1 METQMKRYEELFN
14 DEGISHRN
22 DTANRTP
29 ECRSSSIQ
37 IPRSLLSLR
46 DTSNVARSYSDL
58 GPSHN
63 NFNSQRNRR
72 KRTKSF
78 CSQVNVHVEPVTTSL
93 RSVRKRPRRSFD
105 SYDLEP
111 SPLYNSKDCINRS
124 VVIKNF
130 SGKHHVSFTPLPLPR
145 EQQTLMHASRETSA
159 ASLNS
164 ASASS
169 LSTHQETWNSCSST
183 YNRAKNTTERFLVD
197 AVREQFQCMLKET
210 RLCPNVDGIRTLRP
224 QDVVPAHPS
233 ALGVGTF
240 SRVTRVVLKGDRGQ
254 NKKSYACKQLKQE
267 LLSNVGDFIKA
278 AAELA
283 YEAFVLSCFY
293 HPNIIRLR
301 GLPED
306 GIASF
311 GDAVNETQEI
321 HVYPATSFFLIMD
334 VLQETLDQ
342 RIQRWKTISRP
353 QSLFEMRKRTIEKL
367 SLCKQLAD
375 VLEYIHSKGVVYRD
389 LKPQNIGFCEQEGG
403 VLKLFDFGLSRELPM
418 SIGEAA
424 SSTDSNPN
432 EHVRFELSGMVG
444 TIRYMA
450 PEVCLSQPYNR
461 DCDIYSWSIVS
472 WEIWS
477 EIKPFETFTPDS
489 YKSLVCRQ
497 GYRPTDDY
505 NSNLIPCEIECLL
518 KEAWKTEPHQRIRWS
533 GIKHQLDAL
542 QNSEELRLQVSIL
555 EVAISSTNAAA
566 APMNFPIF
574 PSPVQRLHGAL
585 DVAVHSPRKKNKVT
599 NNITLGEYEPKPF
612 GSIQHHNAPIAQI
625 SLPQSRWSLGSS
637 LAMSVDTLE
646 PRIFLPGGIGSTCSM
661 KGWQGCDGKI
671 HHFLPICLHPRA
683 LFAR

>member
-1 METQMKRYEELFN
+1 MKRYEEVFY

-29 ECRSSSIQ
+29 GCRSSSIQ

-46 DTSNVARSYSDL
+46 DTNDVTRRYSDL

-63 NFNSQRNRR
+63 NFNSQRNMR

-78 CSQVNVHVEPVTTSL
+78 CSQVNVHIEPVKTNL
-93 RSVRKRPRRSFD
+93 RSMRKRPRRSFD
-105 SYDLEP
+105 SHDLEP
-111 SPLYNSKDCINRS
+111 FPLYNFKDCMNRS
-124 VVIKNF
+124 VVNKTCM
-130 SGKHHVSFTPLPLPR
+130 GKHHVSSTTLPLPR
-145 EQQTLMHASRETSA
+145 EQQTSMHVSRETSA

-169 LSTHQETWNSCSST
+169 LSTHQEIWNSCSST
-183 YNRAKNTTERFLVD
+183 YNQAKNTTERFLID
-197 AVREQFQCMLKET
+197 AVREQFQPMLKET
-210 RLCPNVDGIRTLRP
+210 RLCPNGDGIRTLRP
-224 QDVVPAHPS
+224 QDVVPVHPF

-283 YEAFVLSCFY
+283 YEAFVLSCFD
-293 HPNIIRLR
+293 HPNIISLR
-301 GLPED
+301 GLPEH

-311 GDAVNETQEI
+311 GDVANETQEI
-321 HVYPATSFFLIMD
+321 HVPPATSFFLIMD

-353 QSLFEMRKRTIEKL
+353 QSLFEMRQRTIEKV

-424 SSTDSNPN
+424 SSTDSNPK

-477 EIKPFETFTPDS
+477 ETKPFETFTPDS
-489 YKSLVCRQ
+489 YKSLVCKQ
-497 GYRPTDDY
+497 GYRPSYD
-505 NSNLIPCEIECLL
+505 NKANLVPYEIERLL
-518 KEAWKTEPHQRIRWS
+518 KEAWKTEPHQRIRWP
-533 GIKHQLDAL
+533 GIKHQLDAFK
-542 QNSEELRLQVSIL
+542 NSEELRFQVSIL
-555 EVAISSTNAAA
+555 DVAISSTNGAAA
-566 APMNFPIF
+566 ALNFPIF

-585 DVAVHSPRKKNKVT
+585 DVAVHSPRMNNKVT
-599 NNITLGEYEPKPF
+599 TNITLGEYEPKPF
-612 GSIQHHNAPIAQI
+612 GSIQHHNAPIAQM

-637 LAMSVDTLE
+637 PTMPVDNLE
-646 PRIFLPGGIGSTCSM
+646 PRIFLPGGIGSACSM
-661 KGWQGCDGKI
+661 KG
-671 HHFLPICLHPRA
+671 
-683 LFAR
+683 